1 MARFAWYKDE
11 ERENMDEGRGDARV
25 GVSMRY
31 FQIHMQSQGIDE

>member
-11 ERENMDEGRGDARV
+11 ERENRDEGGGDARV
-25 GVSMRY
+25 GVSMQY